1 MLNTLRNAARS
12 WVSKVLLLLLVLSFA
27 VWGISGQIFGGLGS
41 NVLAAGDT
49 RVSILEYRLAYDRQI
64 AQLSQQFGQP
74 LTREQARA
82 FGVDDQ
88 VLSQLVAGAVL
99 DEQAREMGLGLSRDR
114 LASLTAED
122 PAFHGPGGQFDRA
135 QFEWVLRQIGMR
147 PQDYLQNRE
156 QVAVRQQIVEA
167 VSDGITAPDT
177 FLRAASQYQN
187 EDRTIEFVTLPAS
200 LVEPIEAPSEEA
212 VAKWFEDNKQT
223 YAAPEYRRIFYV
235 KLEPEDIADPASVTE
250 EDARA
255 EYDRSI
261 ARYTS
266 PESRRIEQ
274 IVFANNEDA
283 SAALA
288 KIRSGEATF
297 EDIVTEQGRTLNDV
311 VLGTFERERIADA
324 AIAEAAFTIAEGEV
338 SNVVAGTFGPILL
351 RVTQINPENV
361 RSFDM
366 VKSEIRESI
375 ALDEAHRTLVEAY
388 DAYEDAR
395 AAGESLQEAASRL
408 KLEVVTVEAVDRSA
422 KTPEGTIL
430 TDLPLSNEL
439 LSGAFEADVGAE
451 NTPLN
456 IGSNGYV
463 FYEVAGITA
472 ARERTLDE
480 VRDSVVEDWTANE
493 RVTRLAARAAEIQK
507 QLADGADFAALA
519 AGLGLDLQ
527 TKRGVRRSSND
538 VDLGN
543 AGVAAVFGVGRS
555 ETGLVRASDEVS
567 QIVFRVAEVMQ
578 PLNADGDSLP
588 AEVRDRFA
596 AGLGDDLLEQLVS
609 RLQTQYA
616 VTVDRNAIQQALSF

>member
-49 RVSILEYRLAYDRQI
+49 RVSIVEYRLAYDRQI
-64 AQLSQQFGQP
+64 SQLSQQFGQP
-74 LTREQARA
+74 LTREQART

-99 DEQAREMGLGLSRDR
+99 DEQAREMRLGLSRDR
-114 LASLTAED
+114 LAALTAED
-122 PAFHGPGGQFDRA
+122 PAFHGAGGQFDRA

-167 VSDGITAPDT
+167 VSDGISAPDA
-177 FLRAASQYQN
+177 FLRAVSLYQN

-200 LVEPIEAPSEEA
+200 LVEPIEAPAEEA
-212 VAKWFEDNKQT
+212 VAKWFEENKQT
-223 YAAPEYRRIFYV
+223 YAAPEYRRIHYV

-250 EDARA
+250 DAARA

-274 IVFANNEDA
+274 IVFANDEAAN
-283 SAALA
+283 AALA
-288 KIRSGEATF
+288 KIRAREATF

-311 VLGTFERERIADA
+311 VLGTFERERIADS

-338 SNVVAGTFGPILL
+338 SDVVAGTFGPILL

-361 RSFDM
+361 RPFDM
-366 VKSEIRESI
+366 VQSEIREAI

-408 KLEVVTVEAVDRSA
+408 KLEVVTVEAVDQTA
-422 KTPEGTIL
+422 KTPDGTIL

-439 LSGAFEADVGAE
+439 LREAFDAEVGAE

-456 IGSNGYV
+456 IGSTGYV
-463 FYEVAGITA
+463 FYEVADVTA
-472 ARERTLDE
+472 ARDRTLDE
-480 VRDSVVEDWTANE
+480 VRDRVVADWTANE
-493 RVTRLAARAAEIQK
+493 RVNRLASRAEEVQK
-507 QLADGADFAALA
+507 QLAEGAQFSEVAQ
-519 AGLGLDLQ
+519 GLGLELQ
-527 TKRGVRRSSND
+527 TKRGVRRGSND

-543 AGVAAVFGVGRS
+543 AGVTAVFSVGRA
-555 ETGLVRASDEVS
+555 ETGLVRASDNVS
-567 QIVFRVAEVMQ
+567 QIVFRVAEVTLPM
-578 PLNADGDSLP
+578 NAGGESLTP
-588 AEVRDRFA
+588 ETRDRFA